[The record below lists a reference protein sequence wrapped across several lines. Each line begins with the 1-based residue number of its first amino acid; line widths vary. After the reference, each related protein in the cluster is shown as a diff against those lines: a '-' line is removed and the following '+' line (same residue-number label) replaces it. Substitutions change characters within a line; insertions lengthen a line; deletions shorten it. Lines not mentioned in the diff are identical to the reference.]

1 MSEMLSTDQWK
12 AKDSGLSLQNKAF
25 IGCQYVASASGETFD
40 CISPC
45 DDTRLTQ
52 VANCGE
58 EDVARADKAARAAF
72 EKGHWRNMAPK
83 DRKTAPMRFTQLI
96 EDNTEEL
103 AVMETIAAGKPIKHT
118 LSSDIPDAVKTTRPT
133 SPRRSA
139 ATSSRAS
146 DATSLLTRS
155 TNTTRSRSPGSS

>member
-12 AKDSGLSLQNKAF
+12 AKAAGLSLQNKAF
-25 IGCQYVASASGETFD
+25 IGGQYVASASGETFD

-45 DDTRLTQ
+45 DGTLLTQ

-58 EDVARADKAARAAF
+58 EDVDRAVKAARAAF
-72 EKGHWRNMAPK
+72 EKGDWRNMAPK
-83 DRKTAPMRFTQLI
+83 DRKTALMRF
-96 EDNTEEL
+96 
-103 AVMETIAAGKPIKHT
+103 APA
-118 LSSDIPDAVKTTRPT
+118 SSTSTPTTRPT

-146 DATSLLTRS
+146 DATSLSTRS
-155 TNTTRSRSPGSS
+155 TNTARSRPPGSS

>member
-12 AKDSGLSLQNKAF
+12 AKAAGLSLQNKAF
-25 IGCQYVASASGETFD
+25 IGGQYVASASGETFD

-45 DDTRLTQ
+45 DGTLLTQ

-58 EDVARADKAARAAF
+58 EDVDRAVRAARAAF
-72 EKGHWRNMAPK
+72 EKGDWRNMAPK
-83 DRKTAPMRFTQLI
+83 DRKTALMRF
-96 EDNTEEL
+96 
-103 AVMETIAAGKPIKHT
+103 APA
-118 LSSDIPDAVKTTRPT
+118 SSTSTPTTRPT

-146 DATSLLTRS
+146 DATSLSTRS
-155 TNTTRSRSPGSS
+155 TNTARSRPPGSS

>member
-12 AKDSGLSLQNKAF
+12 AKDAGLSLQNKTF
-25 IGCQYVASASGETFD
+25 IGCQYVASASGEIFD

-45 DDTRLTQ
+45 DGTLLTQ

-58 EDVARADKAARAAF
+58 EDVDRAF
-72 EKGHWRNMAPK
+72 EKGDWRNMAPK
-83 DRKTAPMRFTQLI
+83 DRKTALMRFAQLI

-103 AVMETIAAGKPIKHT
+103 AVMETIDGGKPIKHT
-118 LSSDIPDAVKTTRPT
+118 LSSDIPGAVKTTRPT
-133 SPRRSA
+133 SPRHSA

-146 DATSLLTRS
+146 DATSLSTRS
-155 TNTTRSRSPGSS
+155 TNTARSRSPGSS

>member
-12 AKDSGLSLQNKAF
+12 AKAAGLSLQNKAF
-25 IGCQYVASASGETFD
+25 IGGQYVASASGETFD

-45 DDTRLTQ
+45 DGTLLTQ

-58 EDVARADKAARAAF
+58 EDVDRAVKAARAAF
-72 EKGHWRNMAPK
+72 EKGDWRNMAPK
-83 DRKTAPMRFTQLI
+83 DRKTALMRF
-96 EDNTEEL
+96 
-103 AVMETIAAGKPIKHT
+103 APA
-118 LSSDIPDAVKTTRPT
+118 SSTSTPTTRPT

-146 DATSLLTRS
+146 DVTSLSTRS
-155 TNTTRSRSPGSS
+155 TNTARSRSPGSS